1 LHPRTRHTDTRTQQ
15 RGIDGY
21 ASPAPKNDTA
31 AGLAFLWRTDVW
43 TLAANPIVDW
53 EGRITTIKLL
63 NKVDSQTYVF
73 TNAYLYQ
80 SGKDAT
86 SKRNLGNALLNQ
98 ARGRHHSDI
107 YYLMGDLNG
116 QPASL
121 RRNASTDQN
130 TLTYEALLD
139 EGQLRRLNTLAPTY
153 FFSAATTKPTYA
165 VDWLLAK
172 DEALDTTSVKSCNP
186 ERKGANATDMTD
198 GRLVLIPVRW
208 LDPSY
213 VHQSKNK
220 SESVFVTLEQADT
233 SDPLELNG
241 RTTPNAERL
250 FRVHPVAESAPAG
263 MVQRVLYLRWGD
275 LYPTNP
281 LTPYREFVR
290 VLGKAFD
297 PFKTYATDELVDL
310 DAADA
315 AAAVP
320 GLPPTRSAATRL
332 AMAQRRLPTSNAST
346 SIDVALANTVGAHMC
361 ERTSL
366 GAPIRNGRCPQP
378 GAAQEKSY
386 LTGTYHLSILTTIT
400 LLRPNAAAGATT
412 AKKGRLKLHEM
423 PTGAEGWPA
432 LETTMVDEC
441 IRAVEALAA
450 DARNEPAGPTAAN
463 ANVTHPSIV
472 PTLTSLPTAATST
485 QPNGTAGR
493 HPLAAAAAQA
503 LLDALATSSTAS
515 AATTP
520 ALQLESLLA
529 DIEAIGPTRSL
540 AAVFSATNDAAAAH
554 LGRTKP
560 KQENRHKTVSTD
572 RLKTRLDDLINLRAQ
587 AGQRVAELTL
597 KSTRTPS
604 ARPNRPTI
612 EYVQTTAHFQN
623 YTRTLGFTPP
633 PVRRLWA
640 CPTANARGDALPRPL
655 FQRAD
660 PLNVQVCA

>member
-1 LHPRTRHTDTRTQQ
+1 MARSLADFEHGDGTDGTYELSDKQLQVLTALRTNVSLFLVQELGSNSTLATITLALFKQ

-31 AGLAFLWRTDVW
+31 AGLAFLWRADVW

-53 EGRITTIKLL
+53 EGRVATIKLL
-63 NKVDSQTYVF
+63 NTVDSQTYVF

-98 ARGRHHSDI
+98 ARGRHHGDI

-165 VDWLLAK
+165 VDWMLAK
-172 DEALDTTSVKSCNP
+172 DEAWDTTSVKSCNP
-186 ERKGANATDMTD
+186 EKKGANATDMTD
-198 GRLVLIPVRW
+198 ARLVLIPVKW
-208 LDPSY
+208 LDPYY
-213 VHQSKNK
+213 VHQSKNE
-220 SESVFVTLEQADT
+220 SESVFATLEQADT

-263 MVQRVLYLRWGD
+263 MVQHVLFLRWGD
-275 LYPTNP
+275 LYPTNT

-290 VLGKAFD
+290 VLGRAFD
-297 PFKTYATDELVDL
+297 PFKTYATKELVDL

-315 AAAVP
+315 AAAEP

-332 AMAQRRLPTSNAST
+332 AMEQRRLSISNAST

-378 GAAQEKSY
+378 GAAQEKSH
-386 LTGTYHLSILTTIT
+386 LTGTYHLSILIRIT
-400 LLRPNAAAGATT
+400 LLRPNAAADATT
-412 AKKGRLKLHEM
+412 AKKGRLKLQ
-423 PTGAEGWPA
+423 
-432 LETTMVDEC
+432 
-441 IRAVEALAA
+441 R
-450 DARNEPAGPTAAN
+450 DANGRGGLAGPRGD
-463 ANVTHPSIV
+463 H
-472 PTLTSLPTAATST
+472 
-485 QPNGTAGR
+485 
-493 HPLAAAAAQA
+493 
-503 LLDALATSSTAS
+503 
-515 AATTP
+515 
-520 ALQLESLLA
+520 
-529 DIEAIGPTRSL
+529 
-540 AAVFSATNDAAAAH
+540 
-554 LGRTKP
+554 
-560 KQENRHKTVSTD
+560 
-572 RLKTRLDDLINLRAQ
+572 
-587 AGQRVAELTL
+587 GQRVH
-597 KSTRTPS
+597 TR
-604 ARPNRPTI
+604 R
-612 EYVQTTAHFQN
+612 
-623 YTRTLGFTPP
+623 
-633 PVRRLWA
+633 
-640 CPTANARGDALPRPL
+640 
-655 FQRAD
+655 
-660 PLNVQVCA
+660 